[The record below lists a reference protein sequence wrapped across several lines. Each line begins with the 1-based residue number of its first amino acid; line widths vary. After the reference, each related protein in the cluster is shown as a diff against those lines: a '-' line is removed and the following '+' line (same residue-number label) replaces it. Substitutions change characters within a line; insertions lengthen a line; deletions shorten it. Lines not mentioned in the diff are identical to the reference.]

1 MHQSADKPNQKS
13 LSPFVLSMM
22 ITAIVIGL
30 EGLPDM
36 ASYGL
41 SLVTFY
47 VFFAIVYFIPITL
60 VTAEL
65 GAGWPGRGGIYLWIK
80 TGLGKRMAFLGV
92 WCQWMQVVV
101 WYPSVL
107 AFATAAIAYMF
118 DPDLAENWRFLVP
131 VNLSVFWVAT
141 LLNFGGLRWSGIL
154 TTFCLY
160 VGTLF
165 PLLLIIIMAVYWLI
179 SGHPSQTPLEPKYLI
194 PDLTSVGRI
203 VMVLMVFSFLS
214 GLEVNAVHFRRTER
228 PKRSIPLAVFIS
240 FVIILSVSI
249 LGALAVAIFVPIN
262 NLELQSGPLQV
273 FETFFHEFGF
283 EWALPV
289 MAACVAIGAIGHII
303 VWIIGPTEALS
314 VAAHDGVVPPFLQ
327 GRNSAGVPV
336 AMLLVQGVVVTALSI
351 VMGMIN
357 INAGFAIVT
366 LVSGMVYLVMYALM
380 FITCLVL
387 RYKHPHVERSYKIPG
402 GWIGIWLLVGVGT
415 ITCIAGI
422 VLSCFP
428 PEATTET
435 AFVEAAGENW
445 KLMWVI
451 YTVPAFVIIVIV
463 PFIIYAFRRPHWAP
477 PEELLAHENVETSA
491 HQKEVH

>member
-1 MHQSADKPNQKS
+1 MHQTADNPNQKA

-47 VFFAIVYFIPITL
+47 IFFAIVYFIPITL

-80 TGLGKRMAFLGV
+80 TGLGKRLAFLGV

-107 AFATAAIAYMF
+107 AFATAAIAYMI
-118 DPDLAENWRFLVP
+118 DPELASKPFFLVP
-131 VNLSVFWVAT
+131 VSLVVFWVAT
-141 LLNFGGLRWSGIL
+141 LLNFRGLHWSGIL
-154 TTFCLY
+154 TTIGLY

-165 PLLLIIIMAVYWLI
+165 PLLLIIIMAIYWLA
-179 SGHPSQTPLEPKYLI
+179 SGHTSHTALEPKYLI
-194 PDLTSVGRI
+194 PDISSVGKV

-228 PKRSIPLAVFIS
+228 PKKSIPLAVFIS

-249 LGALAVAIFVPIN
+249 LGALAVAIFVSPE

-273 FETFFHEFGF
+273 FEAFFSEFGF

-289 MAACVAIGAIGHII
+289 LAACVAIGAIGHII

-327 GRNSAGVPV
+327 RRNQAGVPV
-336 AMLLVQGVVVTALSI
+336 AMLLVQGLVVTILSI
-351 VMGMIN
+351 VMGTMN

-380 FITCLVL
+380 FIACLVL
-387 RYKHPHVERSYKIPG
+387 RYKHPDVERSYKIPG
-402 GWIGIWLLVGVGT
+402 GWFGIWLVVGVGT
-415 ITCIAGI
+415 ITCIIGI

-428 PEATTET
+428 PDATSEKD
-435 AFVEAAGENW
+435 FIEAAGSNW
-445 KLMWVI
+445 KSLWVL
-451 YTVPAFVIIVIV
+451 YTVPAFLIIIVV

-477 PEELLAHENVETSA
+477 PEELLGHEEVETSA
-491 HQKEVH
+491 HEMEIH